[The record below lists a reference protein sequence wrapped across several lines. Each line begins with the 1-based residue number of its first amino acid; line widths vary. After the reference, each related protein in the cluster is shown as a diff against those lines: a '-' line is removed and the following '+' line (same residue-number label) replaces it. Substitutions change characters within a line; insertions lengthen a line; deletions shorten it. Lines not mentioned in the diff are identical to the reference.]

1 MANDVEPPQSIEADQ
16 GRATE
21 QKESAPS
28 RVQKQPLVLVVEDDA
43 RTLKLLGQV
52 LRRGGY
58 RSGLAKNGIGAI
70 KLLKKATPA
79 LILLDIKMKPI
90 DGFELLTLL
99 KRYPA
104 ARRIPVIILTGR
116 DNPLYIDKALEFGVE
131 DYLIKPIQP
140 RDLLERIKSVVPPQK

>member
-1 MANDVEPPQSIEADQ
+1 MANDVEPPQTAESDQ
-16 GRATE
+16 ARATD
-21 QKESAPS
+21 QRDNAPS
-28 RVQKQPLVLVVEDDA
+28 RVKKQPLVLVVEDDA

-90 DGFELLTLL
+90 DGFELLNLL

-104 ARRIPVIILTGR
+104 ARKIPVIVLTGR
-116 DNPLYIDKALEFGVE
+116 DNPLYIDKALEFDVE

-140 RDLLERIKSVVPPQK
+140 RDLLDRIKSVVPPEK

>member
-1 MANDVEPPQSIEADQ
+1 MANDVEPPQSTEADQ

-104 ARRIPVIILTGR
+104 ARKIPVIILSGR
-116 DNPLYIDKALEFGVE
+116 DNPLYIVIALEFGVE
-131 DYLIKPIQP
+131 D
-140 RDLLERIKSVVPPQK
+140 